1 MKARGLT
8 AVAAVLL
15 LVAGQA
21 QAGRALEHS
30 GQALQHSAEAVGYAM
45 VGATQFVFGVLAV
58 PFGVAGNLGK
68 VSADMS
74 DAMWEVANAP
84 IGEPLP
90 VAEESISTGPPPS
103 QALSNEEQQP

>member
-8 AVAAVLL
+8 AVAAVLF

-21 QAGRALEHS
+21 QAGRALQHS
-30 GQALQHSAEAVGYAM
+30 GQALKHSAEAVGYAM
-45 VGATQFVFGVLAV
+45 VGATQLVFGASAI
-58 PFGVAGNLGK
+58 PFGMSANLGN
-68 VSADMS
+68 VSGDMS

-90 VAEESISTGPPPS
+90 VAEESISAGPPPN
-103 QALSNEEQQP
+103 QALANEEQRP